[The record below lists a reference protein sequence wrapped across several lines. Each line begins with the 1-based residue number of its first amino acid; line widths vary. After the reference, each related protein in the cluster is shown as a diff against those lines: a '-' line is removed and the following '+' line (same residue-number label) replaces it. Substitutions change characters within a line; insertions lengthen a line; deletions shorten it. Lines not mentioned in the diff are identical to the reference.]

1 MYETM
6 RIKPKRKTGKTKEMS
21 IDQQI
26 QQCEEK
32 IANLENWKR
41 ANASGNLDQQQMQ
54 HYGGNLDSDLD
65 REYEQI
71 ALLKIRRM
79 MGY

>member
-1 MYETM
+1 
-6 RIKPKRKTGKTKEMS
+6 MS

-26 QQCEEK
+26 QLCEEK
-32 IANLENWKR
+32 IADLENWKR
-41 ANASGNLDQQQMQ
+41 ARAMGELGQNQMQFDHGNLESE
-54 HYGGNLDSDLD
+54 LDK
-65 REYEQI
+65 EYEQI

>member
-1 MYETM
+1 M
-6 RIKPKRKTGKTKEMS
+6 RIRPNKKTGKKKVMS

-32 IANLENWKR
+32 IADLENWKR
-41 ANASGNLDQQQMQ
+41 ARAMGELEQQQMQ
-54 HYGGNLDSDLD
+54 LSNGNLESELD
-65 REYEQI
+65 KEYEQI

>member
-1 MYETM
+1 
-6 RIKPKRKTGKTKEMS
+6 MS

-32 IANLENWKR
+32 IADLENWKR
-41 ANASGNLDQQQMQ
+41 AKAMGKLEQQQM
-54 HYGGNLDSDLD
+54 HLSNGKLESELDK
-65 REYEQI
+65 EYEQF

>member
-1 MYETM
+1 M
-6 RIKPKRKTGKTKEMS
+6 RIRPNKKTGKSKEMS

-26 QQCEEK
+26 QQCEER
-32 IANLENWKR
+32 ISNLENWKR
-41 ANASGNLDQQQMQ
+41 AMAMGELDQQQMQ
-54 HYGGNLDSDLD
+54 GYEGNLERDLD
-65 REYEQI
+65 KAYEHI

>member
-1 MYETM
+1 
-6 RIKPKRKTGKTKEMS
+6 MS

-41 ANASGNLDQQQMQ
+41 ASALGQMDQQQMQ
-54 HYGGNLDSDLD
+54 SYNGNLDNDLD
-65 REYEQI
+65 KEYEQV

>member
-1 MYETM
+1 
-6 RIKPKRKTGKTKEMS
+6 MS

-32 IANLENWKR
+32 IADLENWKR
-41 ANASGNLDQQQMQ
+41 ASAIGAMDQQQIQ
-54 HYGGNLDSDLD
+54 NYNGNLERDLD
-65 REYEQI
+65 KEYEHI

>member
-1 MYETM
+1 M
-6 RIKPKRKTGKTKEMS
+6 RIRPNKKTGKQKEMS

-41 ANASGNLDQQQMQ
+41 ATALGELKQQQMRHYSGNLE
-54 HYGGNLDSDLD
+54 SDLD
-65 REYEQI
+65 KEYDQI

>member
-1 MYETM
+1 
-6 RIKPKRKTGKTKEMS
+6 MS

-32 IANLENWKR
+32 IADLENWKR
-41 ANASGNLDQQQMQ
+41 ASALGELDQQQM
-54 HYGGNLDSDLD
+54 HLYTGNLDSDLD
-65 REYEQI
+65 KEYEQI

>member
-1 MYETM
+1 M
-6 RIKPKRKTGKTKEMS
+6 RIGPKKRTGKTKEMS

-41 ANASGNLDQQQMQ
+41 ARALGEPDQQQMEDYQ
-54 HYGGNLDSDLD
+54 GNLENDLD

>member
-1 MYETM
+1 M
-6 RIKPKRKTGKTKEMS
+6 RIRPNKKSGKKKEMS

-41 ANASGNLDQQQMQ
+41 SMALGELEQQQMQ
-54 HYGGNLDSDLD
+54 HYNGNLESDLD
-65 REYEQI
+65 KEYEQI

>member
-1 MYETM
+1 
-6 RIKPKRKTGKTKEMS
+6 MS

-32 IANLENWKR
+32 IADLENWKR
-41 ANASGNLDQQQMQ
+41 ARAMGELEQQQMQ
-54 HYGGNLDSDLD
+54 LSNGNLESELD
-65 REYEQI
+65 KEYEQI

>member
-1 MYETM
+1 M
-6 RIKPKRKTGKTKEMS
+6 RFKPNKKTEKKREMS

-32 IANLENWKR
+32 IADMENWKR
-41 ANASGNLDQQQMQ
+41 AAAIGDLDQHRVMDFDGNLER
-54 HYGGNLDSDLD
+54 DLD
-65 REYEQI
+65 KEYEQV

>member
-6 RIKPKRKTGKTKEMS
+6 RIRPNKKTGKTKEMS

-32 IANLENWKR
+32 IADLENWKR
-41 ANASGNLDQQQMQ
+41 ASALGDMEQQQMQ
-54 HYGGNLDSDLD
+54 RYTGNLDSDLD
-65 REYEQI
+65 KEYEQI

>member
-1 MYETM
+1 MK
-6 RIKPKRKTGKTKEMS
+6 IKPNKRTRKKKEMS

-32 IANLENWKR
+32 IADLENWKR
-41 ANASGNLDQQQMQ
+41 ARALGEPDQQQMQ
-54 HYGGNLDSDLD
+54 NYTGNLEGDLD
-65 REYEQI
+65 KEYEQI

>member
-6 RIKPKRKTGKTKEMS
+6 RIGPKRKTGKTKEMN

-41 ANASGNLDQQQMQ
+41 ASALGETDQQQMVN
-54 HYGGNLDSDLD
+54 YKGNLDSDLD

>member
-1 MYETM
+1 MGI
-6 RIKPKRKTGKTKEMS
+6 RPKKKSGKSKEMS

-26 QQCEEK
+26 QECEER

-41 ANASGNLDQQQMQ
+41 AMTMGELDQQKMQ
-54 HYGGNLDSDLD
+54 PYEGNLESDLD
-65 REYEQI
+65 KAYEHVT
-71 ALLKIRRM
+71 LLKIRRM

>member
-1 MYETM
+1 M
-6 RIKPKRKTGKTKEMS
+6 RIKPNKKPEKNKEMS

-32 IANLENWKR
+32 ISDLENWKR
-41 ANASGNLDQQQMQ
+41 ASALGEVDQQQMQ
-54 HYGGNLDSDLD
+54 NYNGNLEMDLD
-65 REYEQI
+65 KEYEQI

>member
-1 MYETM
+1 MSI
-6 RIKPKRKTGKTKEMS
+6 RPKKNTGKSEAMS

-26 QQCEEK
+26 QECEER
-32 IANLENWKR
+32 IANLENWRR
-41 ANASGNLDQQQMQ
+41 ARALGALDPQQMPDYEGNLE
-54 HYGGNLDSDLD
+54 SDLD
-65 REYEQI
+65 KAYEHI

>member
-1 MYETM
+1 MSI
-6 RIKPKRKTGKTKEMS
+6 RPKKKTRESKEMS

-32 IANLENWKR
+32 IAHLENWKR
-41 ANASGNLDQQQMQ
+41 ARALGEPDQQPRQDYPGNLEW
-54 HYGGNLDSDLD
+54 DLD
-65 REYEQI
+65 KEYEQI

-79 MGY
+79 MGF

>member
-1 MYETM
+1 MKI
-6 RIKPKRKTGKTKEMS
+6 RPKKKTRKVKEMS

-41 ANASGNLDQQQMQ
+41 AMAMGELDQQQMQ
-54 HYGGNLDSDLD
+54 NHTGNLEGDLD
-65 REYEQI
+65 KEYTQ
-71 ALLKIRRM
+71 

>member
-1 MYETM
+1 
-6 RIKPKRKTGKTKEMS
+6 MS

-32 IANLENWKR
+32 IATLENWKR
-41 ANASGNLDQQQMQ
+41 ASALGEMDRQQMMNYKGNLDR
-54 HYGGNLDSDLD
+54 DLD
-65 REYEQI
+65 KEYEQI

>member
-1 MYETM
+1 MYEAM
-6 RIKPKRKTGKTKEMS
+6 RIRPSKKTGKKKEMS

-41 ANASGNLDQQQMQ
+41 ASVLGEVDQQQL
-54 HYGGNLDSDLD
+54 HNYNGNLDSDLD
-65 REYEQI
+65 KEYEQV

>member
-1 MYETM
+1 
-6 RIKPKRKTGKTKEMS
+6 MS

-32 IANLENWKR
+32 IADLENWKR
-41 ANASGNLDQQQMQ
+41 ASVLGELDQQQIQ
-54 HYGGNLDSDLD
+54 NYHGNLERDLD

>member
-6 RIKPKRKTGKTKEMS
+6 RIRPKRKTGKTKEMS

-41 ANASGNLDQQQMQ
+41 ASALGEVDQQQMMN
-54 HYGGNLDSDLD
+54 YKGNLDRDLD
-65 REYEQI
+65 KEYEQI

>member
-1 MYETM
+1 
-6 RIKPKRKTGKTKEMS
+6 MS

-32 IANLENWKR
+32 IADLENWKR
-41 ANASGNLDQQQMQ
+41 ASALGEVDQQQMQ
-54 HYGGNLDSDLD
+54 GYNGNLEIDLD
-65 REYEQI
+65 KEYEQV

>member
-1 MYETM
+1 M
-6 RIKPKRKTGKTKEMS
+6 RIRPKKKTGKSREMS

-41 ANASGNLDQQQMQ
+41 ARALGELDPKEMKLYNDNLE
-54 HYGGNLDSDLD
+54 SDLD

>member
-1 MYETM
+1 
-6 RIKPKRKTGKTKEMS
+6 MS

-32 IANLENWKR
+32 IADLENWKR
-41 ANASGNLDQQQMQ
+41 ARALGDLDQQQMQ
-54 HYGGNLDSDLD
+54 DYNGNLESDLD
-65 REYEQI
+65 KEYEQV

>member
-1 MYETM
+1 MRTM
-6 RIKPKRKTGKTKEMS
+6 RIRPNKRTGKKKQMS
-21 IDQQI
+21 IEQQI

-32 IANLENWKR
+32 IADLENWKR
-41 ANASGNLDQQQMQ
+41 ARAMGELEQQQMQ
-54 HYGGNLDSDLD
+54 FEKGKLESELDK
-65 REYEQI
+65 EYEQI

>member
-1 MYETM
+1 MKI
-6 RIKPKRKTGKTKEMS
+6 RPKKKTGKQKEMS

-41 ANASGNLDQQQMQ
+41 ARAMGELDQHQMQNYAGNLE
-54 HYGGNLDSDLD
+54 GDLD
-65 REYEQI
+65 KEYEQF

>member
-1 MYETM
+1 MKI
-6 RIKPKRKTGKTKEMS
+6 RPNKRNGKKKEMS

-32 IANLENWKR
+32 IADLENWKR
-41 ANASGNLDQQQMQ
+41 ARAMGELGQQQMQ
-54 HYGGNLDSDLD
+54 HYSGNLESELD
-65 REYEQI
+65 KEYEQI

>member
-6 RIKPKRKTGKTKEMS
+6 RIRPNKKTGKKKEMS

-32 IANLENWKR
+32 IAHLENWKR
-41 ANASGNLDQQQMQ
+41 ARALDEVDQQQMQ
-54 HYGGNLDSDLD
+54 NYQGNLDTDLD

>member
-1 MYETM
+1 M
-6 RIKPKRKTGKTKEMS
+6 RIGPKRKNGKSKEMS

-26 QQCEEK
+26 QECEEK
-32 IANLENWKR
+32 ITNLENWKR
-41 ANASGNLDQQQMQ
+41 SSVKGESDSQQLQHYEGNLE
-54 HYGGNLDSDLD
+54 SDLD

>member
-1 MYETM
+1 
-6 RIKPKRKTGKTKEMS
+6 MS

-32 IANLENWKR
+32 IADLENWKR
-41 ANASGNLDQQQMQ
+41 ARAMGELEQQQMQ
-54 HYGGNLDSDLD
+54 PYYGNLEIDLD
-65 REYEQI
+65 KEYEQI

>member
-6 RIKPKRKTGKTKEMS
+6 RIRPKRKTGKTKEMS

-26 QQCEEK
+26 EQCEEK

-41 ANASGNLDQQQMQ
+41 SSALGQMDQQQMQ
-54 HYGGNLDSDLD
+54 TYKGNLDKDLD
-65 REYEQI
+65 KEYEQV

>member
-6 RIKPKRKTGKTKEMS
+6 RIRPNKKTGKTKKMS

-32 IANLENWKR
+32 IADLENWKR
-41 ANASGNLDQQQMQ
+41 AKAMGELEQKQSQNYHGNLE
-54 HYGGNLDSDLD
+54 SDLD
-65 REYEQI
+65 KEYEQI

>member
-1 MYETM
+1 M
-6 RIKPKRKTGKTKEMS
+6 RIRPNKRTGKKKQMS

-32 IANLENWKR
+32 IADLENWKR
-41 ANASGNLDQQQMQ
+41 AKAMGELEQQMQ
-54 HYGGNLDSDLD
+54 PYNGNLESELD
-65 REYEQI
+65 KEYEQI

>member
-1 MYETM
+1 
-6 RIKPKRKTGKTKEMS
+6 MS

-32 IANLENWKR
+32 IADLENWKR
-41 ANASGNLDQQQMQ
+41 SMALGEPEQQQMQ
-54 HYGGNLDSDLD
+54 QYNGNVESDLD

>member
-1 MYETM
+1 
-6 RIKPKRKTGKTKEMS
+6 MS

-41 ANASGNLDQQQMQ
+41 ASVLGEVDQQQL
-54 HYGGNLDSDLD
+54 HNYNGNLDSDLD
-65 REYEQI
+65 KEYEQV